1 MERLVLDVFA
11 LAIVLVT
18 QFVARRAARAR
29 ALRERGDF
37 LAERI
42 NEVNQRRLLFRPGE

>member
-1 MERLVLDVFA
+1 MERLVLDVFV
-11 LAIVLVT
+11 LAIVLVA
-18 QFVARRAARAR
+18 QLVARRGARAR

-37 LAERI
+37 LAERV